1 MFNTDLGDKFSFG
14 EDLVMKGDCYN
25 LLDSFKEKMVD
36 LIVTDPPYI
45 LLPELLKVLKFM
57 ELKNFKKFAMV
68 MILYQ
73 IPFIIPYI

>member
-45 LLPELLKVLKFM
+45 L
-57 ELKNFKKFAMV
+57 NASTTRTFKG
-68 MILYQ
+68 
-73 IPFIIPYI
+73 